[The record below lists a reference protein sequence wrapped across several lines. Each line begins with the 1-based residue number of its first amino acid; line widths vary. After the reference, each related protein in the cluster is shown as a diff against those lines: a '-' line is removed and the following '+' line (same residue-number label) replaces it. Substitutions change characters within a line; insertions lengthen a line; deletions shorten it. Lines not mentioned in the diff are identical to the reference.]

1 MAQNVKIAGAS
12 YNSVPSIQIP
22 KVAGGYATFV
32 DTSDANATAPDI
44 QIGKVAYVGG
54 FKVIGTGT
62 GGGSKSIVPVRIT
75 DDTHQYVTIYVDIAA
90 DGTLTPSGAG
100 KNGGQFYNPEIEP
113 SFADFSGNQTVTVY
127 WGSSATTY
135 RNDSKQ
141 VTLVYEVEGG
151 GSQVTV
157 EPLSVTANGTYNAP
171 EGVAYSP
178 VTVNV
183 PETVV
188 KNVQGYQG
196 MASIRV
202 ASYTATGVK
211 LTVSKSGTYKVSW
224 IGIRNTNSGTSGTQL
239 YIAGKAYGSASTTF
253 TNTYAQAITLTN
265 VSLQAGQTVEVYAR
279 ARSTSY
285 YMMAGNL
292 IIEEQ

>member
-62 GGGSKSIVPVRIT
+62 GGGS
-75 DDTHQYVTIYVDIAA
+75 
-90 DGTLTPSGAG
+90 
-100 KNGGQFYNPEIEP
+100 
-113 SFADFSGNQTVTVY
+113 
-127 WGSSATTY
+127 
-135 RNDSKQ
+135 
-141 VTLVYEVEGG
+141 
-151 GSQVTV
+151 QVTV

-178 VTVNV
+178 VTVNI

-188 KNVQGYQG
+188 KNVQGYHG

-224 IGIRNTNSGTSGTQL
+224 IGIRNTNYGTSGTQL
-239 YIAGKAYGSASTTF
+239 YIAGQAYGSASTTF
-253 TNTYAQAITLTN
+253 TQTYAQAITLTN
-265 VSLQAGQTVEVYAR
+265 VRLQAGQTVEVYAR
-279 ARSTSY
+279 ARNPSY